1 MARRGL
7 FKVVEVKEDHVVLTT
22 GSGMKWDGSPAIF
35 RCARAGLE
43 LAQSG
48 DKITAEI
55 TSDPEVVI
63 EVFLEEGANSSL
75 LRPAPY
81 QAPTIPPWDPNHV
94 EDAPLLLLDGS
105 PLSPS
110 DVDALFRQQ
119 AKSIAALVARVS
131 MLEIFSKT
139 HCGHC
144 QAILASGA
152 FDTRKRH
159 EPR

>member
-7 FKVVEVKEDHVVLTT
+7 FQVLEVKEDHVVLTT
-22 GSGMKWDGSPAIF
+22 GTGTKWDGSPAIF
-35 RCARAGLE
+35 RCAKEGLE
-43 LAQSG
+43 LAQAG

-63 EVFLEEGANSSL
+63 DGVLEEGANAAL
-75 LRPAPY
+75 VRPAPY
-81 QAPTIPPWDPNHV
+81 KAPAVALWDPNHV

-119 AKSIAALVARVS
+119 AKAIAALVARVS

-152 FDTRKRH
+152 FDTRRRH

>member
-7 FKVVEVKEDHVVLTT
+7 FKVLEVSADHVLVT
-22 GSGMKWDGSPAIF
+22 GGIGWDGAPANY
-35 RCARAGLE
+35 RCPKEGLE
-43 LAQSG
+43 LAQPG
-48 DKITAEI
+48 DKISAEI

-63 EVFLEEGANSSL
+63 EGVLEEGVNAGL
-75 LRPAPY
+75 VRPAPY
-81 QAPTIPPWDPNHV
+81 TAPAVPPWDPNNI
-94 EDAPLLLLDGS
+94 EGAPLLLLDGS
-105 PLSPS
+105 PLSPT
-110 DVDALFRQQ
+110 DVDALFRQH
-119 AKSIAALVARVS
+119 AKEIAALVARVS

-152 FDTRKRH
+152 FDTRRRH